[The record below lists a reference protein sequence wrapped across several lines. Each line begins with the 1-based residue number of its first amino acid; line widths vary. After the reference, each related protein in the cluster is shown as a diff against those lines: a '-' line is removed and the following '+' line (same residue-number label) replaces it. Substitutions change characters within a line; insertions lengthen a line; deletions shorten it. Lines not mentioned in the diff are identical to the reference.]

1 MSISCRDVSYKYIH
15 SHLHQVYPS
24 FTYTPSNPPKCFH
37 LGHEMFLYNMPL
49 ERLGR
54 GGSLCKLFQH
64 LGKLYLDYLG
74 KLYLDYLCWMTMID
88 LILIL
93 NSSWEDSVFIPTQC
107 DNSQRE
113 KQAHSLEFVF
123 SFLLNCKY
131 LFTLKILSFWQSI
144 R

>member
-74 KLYLDYLCWMTMID
+74 KLYLDYLCWMTMIFLGTPASPYTWKNKYKLSEL
-88 LILIL
+88 LIVGKL
-93 NSSWEDSVFIPTQC
+93 
-107 DNSQRE
+107 
-113 KQAHSLEFVF
+113 
-123 SFLLNCKY
+123 FLQY
-131 LFTLKILSFWQSI
+131 LDK
-144 R
+144 